1 MKTLVLGGTGIIGN
15 HILRELLNRGHE
27 VFALSRGLT
36 PALNLKGLAVK
47 TIKADIN
54 DLAALTEAFQ
64 GMDWVFHAAAY
75 YPKNAFGID
84 KHVANALAQTRTV
97 ITAAR
102 SSGIKRLVYTSSLTT
117 IGHSKTDKI
126 ADETCAYDLFECDPH
141 PYFKLK
147 YLIEEEFRAAVAKD
161 GFPVVMVNP
170 TGIFGPYELKPVEL
184 CLVPQLARGKI
195 PGYVLRPINVVDAA
209 DVAMGHVLA
218 AEKGR
223 IGERYILGGHNI
235 DTKILMS
242 QICEVLGV
250 KAPKLKL
257 PMGVA
262 LAVAYANEA
271 LSLVLGT
278 APRVPVLGLKFAEYG
293 QALSSDKAI
302 RELGYAIHP
311 MSPCFERALKWYR
324 EIGYC

>member
-15 HILRELLNRGHE
+15 HILRELLRRGHE
-27 VFALSRGLT
+27 VYALSRGQT
-36 PALNLKGLAVK
+36 PSLNLKGLNVK

-54 DLAALTEAFQ
+54 DLAALTDAFC

-75 YPKNAFGID
+75 YPHNAFGMA
-84 KHVANALAQTRTV
+84 KHVQSALTQTRAV
-97 ITAAR
+97 IAATR
-102 SSGIKRLVYTSSLTT
+102 ASGIKRLIYTSSLTT
-117 IGHSKTDKI
+117 IGRSKTGQI
-126 ADETCAYDLFECDPH
+126 SDETCAYDLLGCDPH

-147 YLIEEEFRAAVAKD
+147 HLIEEEFRAAVAKD
-161 GFPVVMVNP
+161 SFPVVMVNP
-170 TGIFGPYELKPVEL
+170 TGIFGPYELKPVEN

-209 DVAMGHVLA
+209 DVAVGHVLA

-242 QICEVLGV
+242 QICDILGV
-250 KAPKLKL
+250 KAPNLKV
-257 PMGVA
+257 PMA
-262 LAVAYANEA
+262 LSLAVAYANE
-271 LSLVLGT
+271 LFSLARGAT
-278 APRVPVLGLKFAEYG
+278 PSIPVLGLKFAQYG
-293 QALSSDKAI
+293 QPLSSDKAI
-302 RELGYAIHP
+302 RELGYTIHP
-311 MSPCFERALKWYR
+311 MRPCFERALSWYR

>member
-27 VFALSRGLT
+27 VFALSRGQM
-36 PALNLKGLAVK
+36 PSLNLKGLNVK

-54 DLAALTEAFQ
+54 DTVALTEAFT

-75 YPKNAFGID
+75 YPKNAFGIEA
-84 KHVANALAQTRTV
+84 HVASALAQTRAV
-97 ITAAR
+97 IAAAR

-117 IGHSKTDKI
+117 IGRSKTAKMS
-126 ADETCAYDLFECDPH
+126 DESCVYDLFGHDPH
-141 PYFKLK
+141 PYFRLK
-147 YLIEEEFRAAVAKD
+147 HLIEEEFRAAVAKD

-170 TGIFGPYELKPVEL
+170 TGIFGPYELKPVEI
-184 CLVPQLARGKI
+184 CLVPQLARRKI
-195 PGYVLRPINVVDAA
+195 PAYVLRPINVVDAA
-209 DVAMGHVLA
+209 DVAVGHVLA

-250 KAPKLKL
+250 KPPTLQV
-257 PMGVA
+257 PMVAA
-262 LAVAYANEA
+262 LALAYANEV
-271 LSLVLGT
+271 LSSVLRT
-278 APRVPVLGLKFAEYG
+278 TPRVPVLGLKFAEHG
-293 QALSSDKAI
+293 QPLSSDKAI

-311 MSPCFERALKWYR
+311 MQPCFKRAFKWYR